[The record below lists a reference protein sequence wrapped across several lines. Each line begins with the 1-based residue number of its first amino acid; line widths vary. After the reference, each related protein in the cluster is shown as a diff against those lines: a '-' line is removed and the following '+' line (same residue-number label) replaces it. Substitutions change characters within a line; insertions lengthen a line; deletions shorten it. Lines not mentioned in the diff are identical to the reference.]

1 MKSYNFWQIYLK
13 IHLGIPNVY
22 QGNLHQSQE
31 VLEWIIGE
39 ISGDHT
45 VEVIFFLNVI
55 CEHFNSWKKKF
66 HYGLSLCHLKRLLK
80 RPFTGLYS
88 FLGGHFTWK
97 DPSKADQWVFAA
109 FKGSFHGKMHP
120 QKLLRI
126 LDLSLEVRPTWG
138 LSRGVFQGTPPRP
151 SKTVKNWKA
160 EVKPVLTPNLWYKAM
175 LKVWRKSW
183 EPFRIYIPAN

>member
-55 CEHFNSWKKKF
+55 CEHFNSWKKNL

-97 DPSKADQWVFAA
+97 DPSKVRSLS
-109 FKGSFHGKMHP
+109 KGPFTITCNWHFMLQNKNKTKILKILPLSSTATFCSKDIWHP
-120 QKLLRI
+120 K
-126 LDLSLEVRPTWG
+126 
-138 LSRGVFQGTPPRP
+138 
-151 SKTVKNWKA
+151 
-160 EVKPVLTPNLWYKAM
+160 
-175 LKVWRKSW
+175 
-183 EPFRIYIPAN
+183 